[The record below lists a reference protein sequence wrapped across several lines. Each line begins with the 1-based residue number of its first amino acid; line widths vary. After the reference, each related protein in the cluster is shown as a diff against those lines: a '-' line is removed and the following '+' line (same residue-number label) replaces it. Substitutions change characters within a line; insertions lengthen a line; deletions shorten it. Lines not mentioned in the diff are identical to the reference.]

1 MILIILLGQTC
12 SGKSQLAV
20 DLAKYLGSAWIVN
33 CDSRQVYQQLNL
45 GTAKVKGRWQY
56 LPKLGNTFVYQ
67 DIPHFLIDYVDP
79 KEKYSLNQF
88 LVDWCQLFKKQSP
101 NLPKF
106 VILTGGTGLFA
117 KAISEQYQLAQI
129 DPKYD
134 SEYNNLKLHLTQQSL
149 PNLHNLAKQIPGFT
163 QLNSSDQLNPRRLVN
178 LLLRY
183 YAATNG
189 WFSQKKLDYPKFSQI
204 WQFAI
209 QVDQTVLKARIFN
222 RLKERLNEGLI
233 SEILNLNL
241 DDQRLWDLGLEYR
254 IGNLYVK
261 GWLNETELLQ
271 KLYQEN
277 WQYAR
282 RQLTWLKK
290 QTLIWIKNLS
300 EILDY
305 LNSV

>member
-1 MILIILLGQTC
+1 MVLLILLGQTC

-20 DLAKYLGSAWIVN
+20 DLAKYLGNSWIVN
-33 CDSRQVYQQLNL
+33 CDSRQVYKNLNI
-45 GTAKVKGRWQY
+45 GTAKVKGVWQN
-56 LPKLGNTFVYQ
+56 LPNLGKIFVYQ

-79 KEKYSLNQF
+79 KDKYSLNQF
-88 LVDWCQLFKKQSP
+88 LTDWCHLFRQYSNQLP
-101 NLPKF
+101 DF

-117 KAISEQYQLAQI
+117 KAISQQYQLEQI
-129 DPKYD
+129 DPKYS
-134 SEYNNLKLHLTQQSL
+134 SEYNTLKLNLTQQSL
-149 PNLHNLAKQIPGFT
+149 PTLQKLVEKIPNLT
-163 QLNSSDQLNPRRLVN
+163 QLNSSDKLNPRRLVN
-178 LLLRY
+178 RLLRY
-183 YAATNG
+183 YATAYG
-189 WFSQKKLDYPKFSQI
+189 WFSQVKLDYPTFSKI

-209 QVDQTVLKARIFN
+209 KVDQTILKTRIFK

-254 IGNLYVK
+254 IGSLYLK
-261 GWLNETELLQ
+261 GWLNEAELLQ

-277 WQYAR
+277 WQYAK

-290 QTLIWIKNLS
+290 QPVIWIQDVN

-305 LNSV
+305 LHSV